1 MLGQSIITQKDA
13 KHYFGTGNPV
23 PELAFASA
31 SSVWFTKHHLRCFT
45 INNASSGDKLELE
58 EAAWQHAAALL
69 RGDRANRS
77 GQHSK
82 PSSTLIH
89 KQVCD
94 LEFNLPIYISR
105 PCYFTKISPKFHL
118 LSLQRACQQSQLP
131 PLHT

>member
-1 MLGQSIITQKDA
+1 MLGWSIITQKDA

-89 KQVCD
+89 KQVSD
-94 LEFNLPIYISR
+94 LEFNLPIYIS
-105 PCYFTKISPKFHL
+105 
-118 LSLQRACQQSQLP
+118 
-131 PLHT
+131 